1 MEDQSFTYS
10 QNEALDQLIG
20 AEFVFIT
27 GKGGVGKSTI
37 SALLGLVAA
46 GRKKRALIVYPEGS
60 PAAEQLWGKKL
71 TETPERV
78 AENLDAVAIAPEGAM
93 RQYVAEALGSSKLA
107 AVLFHQRIAQGLL
120 TGIPGPSDWA
130 ILGKAWSFTKS
141 GVRDGK
147 RKERPYDL
155 VILDAPASGD
165 GSGMLR
171 VPQVIL
177 ELAPAA
183 RLRHDAESCLRLLK
197 DARRARVVFVTLVEH
212 LPISETEENLRVVR
226 DELGMPVGPI
236 FVNQVIT
243 PQFSETDRQLLLGR
257 ENIDLT
263 PELLSAEPVSNPGTE
278 DEFSR
283 RAILC
288 ENVSRFQATQEA
300 LQEKYLKRIRSWQ
313 VPLIELPRL
322 PEEESGEN
330 ALRSLQKA
338 LAARHADGYR

>member
-10 QNEALDQLIG
+10 PNEALNPLIN

-27 GKGGVGKSTI
+27 GKGGVGKSTVT
-37 SALLGLVAA
+37 ALLGLVAA
-46 GRKKRALIVYPEGS
+46 GQKRRTLVVYPEGS
-60 PAAEQLWGKKL
+60 PAAEQHWEKKL
-71 TETPERV
+71 TDTPTRV
-78 AENLDAVAIAPEGAM
+78 AENLDAVAIQPESAM
-93 RQYVAEALGSSKLA
+93 RQYVAEVLGSSKLA
-107 AVLFHQRIAQGLL
+107 AILFHQRIAQGLL

-147 RKERPYDL
+147 RTERPYDL

-183 RLRHDAESCLRLLK
+183 RLRHDAECCLKLLK
-197 DARRARVVFVTLVEH
+197 DALRARVVFVTLVEH

-236 FVNQVIT
+236 FVNQVVT
-243 PQFSETDRQLLLGR
+243 PRFSSADRQLLLKR
-257 ENIDLT
+257 RNIELS
-263 PELLSAEPVSNPGTE
+263 PELLSVEPVSNPGTGE
-278 DEFSR
+278 ELSR
-283 RAILC
+283 RALLC
-288 ENVSRFQATQEA
+288 ENASRFQATQEA
-300 LQEKYLKRIRSWQ
+300 LQEKYLERIRSWQ

-322 PEEESGEN
+322 PEEEGGKN
-330 ALRSLQKA
+330 ALRSLQMA
-338 LAARHADGYR
+338 LAARHADDYR